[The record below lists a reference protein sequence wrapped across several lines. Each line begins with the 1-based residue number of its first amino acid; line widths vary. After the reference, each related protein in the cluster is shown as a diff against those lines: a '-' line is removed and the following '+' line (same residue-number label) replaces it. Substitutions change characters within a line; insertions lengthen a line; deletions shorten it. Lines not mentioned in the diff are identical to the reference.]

1 MGEVQLVNLLAAVTL
16 IELMVSLGL
25 GVRALDVMAVSKQWG
40 LLSRALLAN
49 YIIVPGAALGLLL
62 LFHASPM
69 VAAGFL
75 IVSVCPGAPY
85 APPFTSLA
93 KGDVTLAVGLMVVLS
108 ASSAILAPVLLGFLL
123 PLAVAHTVVKINVLK
138 MIGTLIGAQLLPL
151 CVGLWVRHAH
161 PRVAERLKT
170 PAKSLS
176 LCLNLLLLMVIIYV
190 QFDTLAEIHLR
201 GYFGMLCLVLA
212 TLLAGLLVT
221 RRPQSETGKSMIVT
235 TSVRNVGVS
244 LVIATAS
251 FPGTAAI
258 TAATAYAI
266 FQTLTLAT
274 VALAWGRFTRD
285 VPVFVRN
292 AA

>member
-1 MGEVQLVNLLAAVTL
+1 MGVVQLVNLLAAVTL
-16 IELMVSLGL
+16 VEMMVTLGL
-25 GVRALDVMAVSKQWG
+25 GVRASDVLAVGKQVD

-49 YIIVPGAALGLLL
+49 YVIVPGAALGLLL
-62 LFHASPM
+62 VFHASPM

-75 IVSVCPGAPY
+75 VAAVCPGAPY
-85 APPFTSLA
+85 APPFTSIA

-123 PLAVAHTVVKINVLK
+123 PLAVGHTVVKINVLK
-138 MIGTLIGAQLLPL
+138 MIGTLLGAQLLPL
-151 CVGLWVRHAH
+151 FVGLWIRNTH
-161 PRVAERLKT
+161 PLLAERFKR
-170 PAKSLS
+170 PAKALS
-176 LCLNLLLLMVIIYV
+176 LCLNLLLLIVIVFV
-190 QFDTLAEIHLR
+190 QFQTLAEIQLR
-201 GYFGMLCLVLA
+201 GYFGMMCLVLA
-212 TLLAGLLVT
+212 TLLAGVLVT
-221 RRPQSETGKSMIVT
+221 RQLQSETSKSMIVT

-266 FQTLTLAT
+266 FQTVTIAM
-274 VALAWGRFTRD
+274 VVLAWGHLTRD
-285 VPVFVRN
+285 VPVVLRK